1 MNDVP
6 PTQPPSD
13 DIDSLYRSAS
23 ALDPSRPSERTRQ
36 AVLAHARKVA
46 VSHPH
51 IAAKRRRERWWRPAV
66 FGTLAAAGLAGL
78 LVLPQILTP
87 RVAPKMTHA
96 SAEHLEAGAT
106 APASAASTPQKAR
119 PLPTEPGASA
129 LAAPQPPAPPEAA
142 GEAPMLAPS
151 TSGPVA
157 PMLAP
162 RAAAPMPALPA
173 PQAAAPLPSPSASAV
188 LAPMEPVPRP
198 PPATPAT
205 TAKRSPPP
213 QARDDDYTAST
224 RERDAIDRRDAKT
237 NTAPQ
242 PEARANANADVAGS
256 PESHGQPG
264 LDSIT
269 ITAQRK
275 APVSFESI
283 SPVAVI
289 APPDSAPAANSAS
302 ASAASKIGSPQG
314 LRLAAESGDLKRLQR
329 FLDQATNIN
338 SRDDAGRTALLLA
351 TIHGQTKAVELLLA
365 HGADPNTA
373 DASGMTPLSAAVA
386 GNRSA
391 IIRILKNAGAR

>member
-119 PLPTEPGASA
+119 PLPTGPGASA

-151 TSGPVA
+151 
-157 PMLAP
+157 
-162 RAAAPMPALPA
+162 
-173 PQAAAPLPSPSASAV
+173 
-188 LAPMEPVPRP
+188 
-198 PPATPAT
+198 PAT

-224 RERDAIDRRDAKT
+224 RERDAINRRDAKT

-242 PEARANANADVAGS
+242 PEARASANADVAGS

-289 APPDSAPAANSAS
+289 APPDPAPAANSAG
-302 ASAASKIGSPQG
+302 ASAASKVGSPQG